1 MFTTYPQFIYDD
13 DPVLS
18 RLYSLLDELNQS
30 DPDDQL
36 RAEDVEDQI
45 IERRGYLEG
54 AYDAHLESE
63 MDAQREEAWDA

>member
-1 MFTTYPQFIYDD
+1 MITYQQFIYDD

-18 RLYSLLDELNQS
+18 RLYALLDELNQS

-45 IERRGYLEG
+45 IDRREYLEG